1 MLTTLWLKG
10 NKMARKTREQLLA
23 ERKDAEEKKD
33 AADAAAY
40 FPRLMAAMELA
51 TNNFGYE
58 LRVSNSAFVL
68 YDSVER
74 EEVDPLPSEFKRDA
88 LYTLNR
94 LEHELAY
101 RARLRAEEEA
111 RELAKKAALAKL
123 TDEERRLLGV

>member
-1 MLTTLWLKG
+1 
-10 NKMARKTREQLLA
+10 MARKTREQLLA
-23 ERKDAEEKKD
+23 ERKAAEEKQD
-33 AADAAAY
+33 AVDAAAY

-51 TNNFGYE
+51 TNNFGYG
-58 LRVSNSAFVL
+58 LRVYNGAFVL

-74 EEVDPLPSEFKRDA
+74 EEVDPLPGEFKRDV

-111 RELAKKAALAKL
+111 RELARKAALAKL
-123 TDEERRLLGV
+123 TDEERQLLGL